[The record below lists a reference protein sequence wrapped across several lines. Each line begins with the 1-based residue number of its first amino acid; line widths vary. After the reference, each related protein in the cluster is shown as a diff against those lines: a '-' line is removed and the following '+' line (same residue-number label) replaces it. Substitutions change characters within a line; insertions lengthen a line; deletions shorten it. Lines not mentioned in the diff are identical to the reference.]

1 MSRSTFVLLCAI
13 AAVAPGSSAQWDISG
28 SAELEVR
35 VFPENPA
42 YSDQRNATF
51 SPSGAIQP
59 EFVYEWNDGGE
70 RLTFEP
76 YLRIDAHDDERSH
89 FDIREGSYLHL
100 ADTWDATIGISRVF
114 WGVTESVH
122 LVDIVNQTDGV
133 EDIDSEDKL
142 GQPMLNLN
150 WYHRSGDYSFFVL
163 PGFRARTFPGDD
175 ARRRG
180 PFPIDVHRVTYDS
193 GAEKEHVDFAFR
205 WFRTFGDWDVA
216 VSDFYG
222 TSREARLMPQ
232 IGMTGVQSLR
242 PHYDII
248 HQIGAE
254 VQYTKDAWLWKFEG
268 ISRTGHGD
276 QFYAGVV
283 GFEYTL
289 YQVFE
294 SNADLGLLLE
304 YQFDDRDD
312 DGSAPFVVSDN
323 DIFAGARLA
332 LNNEAST
339 AILAGGLFD
348 VDNHTIAALVEA
360 EHRLSDGWKAEFEA
374 RLFLHAD
381 NEDPMFAVHK
391 DDSINFRLK
400 YSF

>member
-1 MSRSTFVLLCAI
+1 MKGTIPAHIQSISISPIKNESSEF
-13 AAVAPGSSAQWDISG
+13 AVADLLGESINQQMIEENILKLVGQGNAHSQLDIIITSVMD
-28 SAELEVR
+28 L
-35 VFPENPA
+35 PYT
-42 YSDQRNATF
+42 YS
-51 SPSGAIQP
+51 
-59 EFVYEWNDGGE
+59 
-70 RLTFEP
+70 
-76 YLRIDAHDDERSH
+76 
-89 FDIREGSYLHL
+89 
-100 ADTWDATIGISRVF
+100 
-114 WGVTESVH
+114 
-122 LVDIVNQTDGV
+122 
-133 EDIDSEDKL
+133 
-142 GQPMLNLN
+142 LN
-150 WYHRSGDYSFFVL
+150 
-163 PGFRARTFPGDD
+163 T
-175 ARRRG
+175 
-180 PFPIDVHRVTYDS
+180 
-193 GAEKEHVDFAFR
+193 AEKEHVDFAFR
-205 WFRTFGDWDVA
+205 WFRTVGDWDVA

-232 IGMTGVQSLR
+232 IGMTGVHSLR

-332 LNNEAST
+332 LNDEAST